1 MLFLDRVLSSALNVS
16 RLLLER
22 DNVTMVLDLLRE
34 MKPLVGLQGPN
45 DSKKEYIVAP
55 AADVQAELE
64 ASEDENEHVD
74 YEDRDDEN
82 DRSEYDDDDEEYDD
96 ERDLA
101 KRTIDAL
108 EESVIYAGAAA
119 AAPCNTTALSQILMS
134 GNVSTCQADSGY
146 NITSLTM
153 PTNSQV
159 NRVCSSSAC
168 MDSIDAVKQVAP
180 DECTIRPV
188 QLYANVINP
197 VLQRCGVST
206 GSTAGSGSVSGA
218 GSGSGPAAGDVGY
231 GSHAGNAG
239 SVASGSISGSR
250 PMMKPPGTNTS
261 QTNAPPQAL
270 LGRHRL
276 LRIEVEVQ
284 MPPRSRCVLPSQC
297 LQWQSL
303 LYFEM

>member
-1 MLFLDRVLSSALNVS
+1 MKIIAVALSGA
-16 RLLLER
+16 
-22 DNVTMVLDLLRE
+22 
-34 MKPLVGLQGPN
+34 
-45 DSKKEYIVAP
+45 
-55 AADVQAELE
+55 
-64 ASEDENEHVD
+64 
-74 YEDRDDEN
+74 
-82 DRSEYDDDDEEYDD
+82 
-96 ERDLA
+96 
-101 KRTIDAL
+101 
-108 EESVIYAGAAA
+108 VIYAGAAA
-119 AAPCNTTALSQILMS
+119 AAPCSTTALSQILMS

-159 NRVCSSSAC
+159 NRVCSSSAY

-180 DECTIRPV
+180 DECTIGHV

-218 GSGSGPAAGDVGY
+218 GSGSGPAA
-231 GSHAGNAG
+231 
-239 SVASGSISGSR
+239 
-250 PMMKPPGTNTS
+250 
-261 QTNAPPQAL
+261 AL
-270 LGRHRL
+270 LDRHHL

-297 LQWQSL
+297 LQRQWL

>member
-1 MLFLDRVLSSALNVS
+1 MKIIAVALSGA
-16 RLLLER
+16 
-22 DNVTMVLDLLRE
+22 
-34 MKPLVGLQGPN
+34 
-45 DSKKEYIVAP
+45 
-55 AADVQAELE
+55 
-64 ASEDENEHVD
+64 
-74 YEDRDDEN
+74 
-82 DRSEYDDDDEEYDD
+82 
-96 ERDLA
+96 
-101 KRTIDAL
+101 
-108 EESVIYAGAAA
+108 VIYAGAAA

-134 GNVSTCQADSGY
+134 GNVSTCQAESGY

-180 DECTIRPV
+180 DECTIGPV

-239 SVASGSISGSR
+239 SVASGSMSGSR

-261 QTNAPPQAL
+261 QPNAPPSSPRPAPSPA
-270 LGRHRL
+270 HRSGGADAPTL
-276 LRIEVEVQ
+276 SMCAAIA
-284 MPPRSRCVLPSQC
+284 VLAAAVAII
-297 LQWQSL
+297 L
-303 LYFEM
+303 